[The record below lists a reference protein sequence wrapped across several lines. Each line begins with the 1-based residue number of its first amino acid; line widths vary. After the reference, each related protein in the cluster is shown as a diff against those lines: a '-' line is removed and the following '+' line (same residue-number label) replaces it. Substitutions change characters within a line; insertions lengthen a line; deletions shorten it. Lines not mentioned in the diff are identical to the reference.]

1 MKVNMIIAVKCK
13 LRKRMMISEDIS
25 TQKSTTGMLQSL
37 DLLLVEKWQE
47 ALKDCERVKRGYVK
61 RKESFWMEGGKQEAA
76 KKVVRVSTSTPE
88 FLNTSTLH
96 QQYTLA
102 ELNKMKATELLVLLS
117 QQRTVFNKR
126 TRKQVLINEYLGGTS
141 NISRDN

>member
-25 TQKSTTGMLQSL
+25 TQKSTTGM
-37 DLLLVEKWQE
+37 LVEKWQE